1 MRTIARI
8 EKAAKI
14 GREVA
19 VGKIHAP
26 VGQSAVKGLIECL
39 APAGLAFFG
48 MKIIGH
54 LLPLLHGFGAAG
66 ILAEFGLVIVFC
78 QIHDVGPKDEAN
90 VVAVEA

>member
-1 MRTIARI
+1 M
-8 EKAAKI
+8 
-14 GREVA
+14 A

-26 VGQSAVKGLIECL
+26 VGQGAVKGLIECF
-39 APAGLAFFG
+39 APASLALLRVKVF
-48 MKIIGH
+48 GH

-66 ILAEFGLVIVFC
+66 VLAEFGLVIVFC